1 MYAYGA
7 IGSMVALLGAGL
19 AEFAARRSLTGVL
32 EGLENLNSMGV
43 TDSEI
48 NKAIESLTN
57 SGGLQ
62 MFSGDLSEAKTLL
75 ENYAEITGNANQSM
89 LELEELKNE
98 LAEMEAQGMSSPELS
113 AEISQIEEMINT
125 EVTTETNSD
134 YLENLKREK

>member
-1 MYAYGA
+1 
-7 IGSMVALLGAGL
+7 
-19 AEFAARRSLTGVL
+19 
-32 EGLENLNSMGV
+32 
-43 TDSEI
+43 
-48 NKAIESLTN
+48 
-57 SGGLQ
+57 

-113 AEISQIEEMINT
+113 AEISQIEEMINA

-134 YLENLKREK
+134 YLENLKKED